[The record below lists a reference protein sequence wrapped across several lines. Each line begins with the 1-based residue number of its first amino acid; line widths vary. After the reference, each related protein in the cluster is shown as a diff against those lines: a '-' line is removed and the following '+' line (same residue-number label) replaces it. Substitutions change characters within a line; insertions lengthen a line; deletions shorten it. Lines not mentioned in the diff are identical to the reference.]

1 MKFSQS
7 QVEQYL
13 TIVNDQ
19 NPLHNTIVPG
29 QLVIDYVMN
38 VCGIEWQSYK
48 VKYLQTIVVDEVVDV
63 LVKSENEI
71 VVCSEENGVKLVIIK
86 N

>member
-7 QVEQYL
+7 QVDQYL
-13 TIVNDQ
+13 AIVNDQ

-29 QLVIDYVMN
+29 QLVVDYLMN
-38 VCGIEWQSYK
+38 EYEIEWHSYK
-48 VKYLQTIVVDEVVDV
+48 VKYLQTIVINEVVEV
-63 LVKSENEI
+63 CVKSENEI
-71 VVCSEENGVKLVIIK
+71 VVSSEENGVKLVIIM

>member
-7 QVEQYL
+7 QVDQYL

-29 QLVIDYVMN
+29 QLVVDCVMN
-38 VCGIEWQSYK
+38 ECGIEWQRYK
-48 VKYLQTIVVDEVVDV
+48 VKYLQTIGVDEVVDV

-71 VVCSEENGVKLVIIK
+71 MVCSEENLSLIHI
-86 N
+86 

>member
-7 QVEQYL
+7 QVDQYL

-29 QLVIDYVMN
+29 QLVVDYVMN
-38 VCGIEWQSYK
+38 VCEIEWQSYK

-63 LVKSENEI
+63 LVKSEKEI
-71 VVCSEENGVKLVIIK
+71 VVCSEENGVKLVIIM

>member
-7 QVEQYL
+7 QVDQYL

-19 NPLHNTIVPG
+19 NPFHNTIVPG

-38 VCGIEWQSYK
+38 VYGIEWQSYK
-48 VKYLQTIVVDEVVDV
+48 VKYLQTIGVDEVVDV

-71 VVCSEENGVKLVIIK
+71 VVCSEENGVKLVIIE